1 MAKLSRVVRPP
12 AWWPPTESFSTC
24 ALRDSQ
30 SRQVHRMGGRNIST
44 RVEDRGGVRV
54 EINAKT
60 GRGVGVRQISKNCWE
75 ARRPNPMKKGGWLK
89 ISSHVGADAQAQAEL
104 AAVRFVDELYKHRPV

>member
-1 MAKLSRVVRPP
+1 
-12 AWWPPTESFSTC
+12 
-24 ALRDSQ
+24 
-30 SRQVHRMGGRNIST
+30 MGGRNIST

-89 ISSHVGADAQAQAEL
+89 YRLTLVQMRRRRLSL
-104 AAVRFVDELYKHRPV
+104 RRP